1 MRYNVELGFGF
12 QTEVLWEDDSLL
24 IADKP
29 SGIPVHETKDTN
41 RPDFT
46 RLLQKAL
53 GLKQLRTVNRLD
65 FGTSGIVLLGKEN
78 SDNVHLDELLKT
90 SDKEYIFI
98 SHGIP
103 DWKEKRTE
111 SFLKEGKM
119 RMMTVRSGGKKAI
132 TEFKVLGILQKEKLF
147 LGSAK
152 LITGRRHQIRIHISE
167 EGFPILGDEVYG
179 DAKKGN
185 PKRMF
190 LHSWKFQ
197 FEDAP
202 DHKTGV
208 RSSVPKE
215 FLHYF
220 SESYLEERVD

>member
-1 MRYNVELGFGF
+1 MRYKVELGFGYG
-12 QTEVLWEDDSLL
+12 TEVLWEDESLI

-46 RLLQKAL
+46 RLLQNAL

-78 SDNVHLDELLKT
+78 SDNVFLDELLKT
-90 SDKEYIFI
+90 SDKEYIFV

-103 DWKEKRTE
+103 DWETKRTE

-132 TEFKVLGILQKEKLF
+132 TEFKVLEVLKKENLF
-147 LGSAK
+147 LGQAR

-179 DAKKGN
+179 DVKKGN

-197 FEDAP
+197 FEDGS
-202 DHKTGV
+202 KNKISV
-208 RSSVPKE
+208 QSSIPKE
-215 FLHYF
+215 FSGYF
-220 SESYLEERVD
+220 PQLNERET